1 MTRRRL
7 LPMACLAVGLAG
19 ACAGGSTDRSDLPPA
34 PVGTT
39 AAATAIER
47 TGTSTTAPVAPQR
60 LRAVVVARYPHDPAA
75 FTQGLE
81 LAGGEL
87 FESTGIEG
95 RSEVRQV
102 DLVTGA
108 VRRRWPMPDDV
119 FGEGVAAVGDRLVAL
134 TWRSGTA
141 YVLDR
146 ATLTPIRSVRY
157 EGEGWGLC
165 HDGTAVIQSDGTA
178 RLTRRDPLT
187 FAALST
193 VTVRDGTVPVT
204 RLNELECT
212 GGSVYANVWQTTRI
226 ARIDP
231 TTGAVTAWIDAGSL
245 VPDRAGTDPDDVL
258 NGIAHDPADGTFLLT
273 GKRWDVLYRVRFE
286 P

>member
-7 LPMACLAVGLAG
+7 LPVACLAVGLAN
-19 ACAGGSTDRSDLPPA
+19 ACAAGTVQRADQPPT
-34 PVGTT
+34 PTGTT
-39 AAATAIER
+39 TVAPTATFATAPA
-47 TGTSTTAPVAPQR
+47 APER
-60 LRAVVVARYPHDPAA
+60 LRVHIVARYPHDPTA
-75 FTQGLE
+75 FTQGLV

-95 RSEVRQV
+95 RSDVRQV
-102 DLVTGA
+102 DLATGV
-108 VRRRWPMPDDV
+108 VRRRWPMPADV
-119 FGEGVAAVGDRLVAL
+119 FGEGVAAVDDRLIAL

-165 HDGTAVIQSDGTA
+165 HDGTTLIQSDGTE

-187 FAALST
+187 FAPLST
-193 VTVRDGTVPVT
+193 ITVRDGMVPVA

-231 TTGAVTAWIDAGSL
+231 STGAVTAWIDAAAL
-245 VPDRAGTDPDDVL
+245 VSDRAGTDPDDVL

-273 GKRWDVLYRVRFE
+273 GKRWDVLYRVRFA